1 MSLGA
6 VHLYSTEL
14 VQYKRPYYGSIL
26 STAAAIVEIRP
37 HWLFSVAFT
46 SVLLS
51 ALYHRFVSNSRNAG
65 FVADMIASSLCVWFS
80 DQIYLNTKTSLNHL
94 SMSQL
99 SPENQFKMWIV
110 SFSGFISLEYG
121 KLNAKCFLCLYYF

>member
-14 VQYKRPYYGSIL
+14 VQYKIHNYESIL
-26 STAAAIVEIRP
+26 STAAAIMEIKP
-37 HWLFSVAFT
+37 HWLFSVAVT

-51 ALYHRFVSNSRNAG
+51 ALYHQFVSNSRNTG

-80 DQIYLNTKTSLNHL
+80 NQIHLNT
-94 SMSQL
+94 
-99 SPENQFKMWIV
+99 
-110 SFSGFISLEYG
+110 
-121 KLNAKCFLCLYYF
+121 